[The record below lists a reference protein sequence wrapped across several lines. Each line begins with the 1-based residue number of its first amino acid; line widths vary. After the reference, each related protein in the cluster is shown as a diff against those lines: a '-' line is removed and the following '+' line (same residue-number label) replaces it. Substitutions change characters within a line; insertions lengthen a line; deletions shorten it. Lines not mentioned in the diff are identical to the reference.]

1 MQAPTDPIST
11 PDGLL
16 MTLYQRLNM
25 APEEQGITPET
36 TIVELGVDSL
46 LAVDMR
52 TWFTKELDLDMP
64 VLKILGGATVS
75 DLVEDAVKRLSPD
88 LIPNVVKAA
97 PTEAAGDEKKEE
109 PTAASA
115 PAEADKSF
123 RDSSEATQASHAE
136 ANLGP
141 ADSPAANEDRVDD
154 SSDRS
159 DAGSWVA
166 IQAPAGSDR
175 PASES
180 EAADEAA
187 ATEEKE
193 EQAAQEDAM
202 QGLPGEEQIADTAKA
217 TALEEIAE
225 SPLPSPLEEAA
236 RSESPVSSHNDSNSG
251 AETPET
257 HLSDDEREDVKP
269 QVEATATI
277 KDTETSMTDSEP
289 IKASDEA
296 EEVKVEI
303 PETQLV
309 FSRTTKMSYASSRF
323 WFLMRYLE
331 DPTTFNLTCRLQFT
345 GRIREQDAER
355 AIASLGHRHEAF
367 RTAFFSDP
375 SRLNEPTQGVLA
387 EEDSPLRL
395 EKRRI
400 TSENEVEE
408 ETDELMKY
416 IFRLDR
422 GESIRI
428 KLLSI
433 SDTTHYLIFGFHHI
447 AIDGFSFNI
456 LLSEI
461 NKMYDGEA
469 LPPVTCQFSDFAERQ
484 RRAVEEGRMDGE
496 MQFWRGEYP
505 DFPEPLPLFPVA
517 HGSKRRECGAALG
530 VFGIMRSTTNRM
542 RNRKPDKLQ
551 LRASRLRT
559 GCPPR
564 PPNQGTVQAP

>member
-1 MQAPTDPIST
+1 
-11 PDGLL
+11 

-88 LIPNVVKAA
+88 LIPSVIKA
-97 PTEAAGDEKKEE
+97 
-109 PTAASA
+109 A
-115 PAEADKSF
+115 PAEAAQDERNEEPSAASASAEADQSF
-123 RDSSEATQASHAE
+123 REPNEAAQATDAE
-136 ANLGP
+136 AALG
-141 ADSPAANEDRVDD
+141 AALSSAPNEDRVDD

-166 IQAPAGSDR
+166 VQAPAGSDG
-175 PASES
+175 PASKS
-180 EAADEAA
+180 EVPDETATAA
-187 ATEEKE
+187 AEEA
-193 EQAAQEDAM
+193 EQAAQETLM
-202 QGLPGEEQIADTAKA
+202 QGLSRQDQKEKTTAA
-217 TALEEIAE
+217 VLEEVAE
-225 SPLPSPLEEAA
+225 GPLSSPLEETT
-236 RSESPVSSHNDSNSG
+236 RSESPISSHDDSNSG

-257 HLSDDEREDVKP
+257 HLSDDESEDPKP
-269 QVEATATI
+269 QDKAIDTNM
-277 KDTETSMTDSEP
+277 DTETSMTDSEP

-345 GRIREQDAER
+345 GRIRENDAER
-355 AIASLGHRHEAF
+355 AIAGLGQRHEAF

-400 TSENEVEE
+400 KNEDEVEK
-408 ETDELMKY
+408 ETEELMKY
-416 IFRLDR
+416 IFKLHR

-428 KLLSI
+428 KLLSL
-433 SDTTHYLIFGFHHI
+433 SDTKHYLIFGFHHI

-461 NKMYDGEA
+461 NKMYDGEV
-469 LPPVTCQFSDFAERQ
+469 LPPVACQFSDFAERQ
-484 RRAVEEGRMDGE
+484 RRAVEEGTMDGE

-517 HGSKRRECGAALG
+517 HGSKRRESIARYRCFA
-530 VFGIMRSTTNRM
+530 IYKS
-542 RNRKPDKLQ
+542 
-551 LRASRLRT
+551 
-559 GCPPR
+559 
-564 PPNQGTVQAP
+564 

>member
-1 MQAPTDPIST
+1 
-11 PDGLL
+11 

-88 LIPNVVKAA
+88 LIPSVVKVVPA
-97 PTEAAGDEKKEE
+97 EAAQDEKNEE
-109 PTAASA
+109 PSAASA
-115 PAEADKSF
+115 SAEADQSF
-123 RDSSEATQASHAE
+123 REPSEAAQATDAE
-136 ANLGP
+136 AALG
-141 ADSPAANEDRVDD
+141 AALSSAPNEDRVDD

-166 IQAPAGSDR
+166 VQAPAGSDG

-180 EAADEAA
+180 EAPDEAA
-187 ATEEKE
+187 TAAAEEA
-193 EQAAQEDAM
+193 EQAAQKTAM
-202 QGLPGEEQIADTAKA
+202 QGLPRQDQEAK
-217 TALEEIAE
+217 TTTSVLEEVAE
-225 SPLPSPLEEAA
+225 SPLPSPLEETT
-236 RSESPVSSHNDSNSG
+236 RSESPISSHDDSNSG

-257 HLSDDEREDVKP
+257 HPSDDESEDPKHQDKVI
-269 QVEATATI
+269 ATN

-345 GRIREQDAER
+345 GRIRESDAER
-355 AIASLGHRHEAF
+355 AIAGLGQRHEAF

-375 SRLNEPTQGVLA
+375 GRLNEPTQGVLA

-400 TSENEVEE
+400 KNEDEVEK
-408 ETDELMKY
+408 ETEELMKY
-416 IFRLDR
+416 IFKLHR

-428 KLLSI
+428 KLLSL
-433 SDTTHYLIFGFHHI
+433 SDTKHYLIFGFHHI

-461 NKMYDGEA
+461 NKMYDGEV
-469 LPPVTCQFSDFAERQ
+469 LPPVACQFSDFAERQ
-484 RRAVEEGRMDGE
+484 RRAVEEGKMDGE

-517 HGSKRRECGAALG
+517 HGSKRRESIARPRCFA
-530 VFGIMRSTTNRM
+530 IH
-542 RNRKPDKLQ
+542 KP
-551 LRASRLRT
+551 
-559 GCPPR
+559 
-564 PPNQGTVQAP
+564 

>member
-1 MQAPTDPIST
+1 
-11 PDGLL
+11 

-97 PTEAAGDEKKEE
+97 PAEATGDEKKEE
-109 PTAASA
+109 PAAASA
-115 PAEADKSF
+115 SAEADQSF
-123 RDSSEATQASHAE
+123 RDPSETAQVTDAE
-136 ANLGP
+136 ANLGA
-141 ADSPAANEDRVDD
+141 ADSPAPDEDRVDD

-166 IQAPAGSDR
+166 VQTPAGSDG
-175 PASES
+175 PASQS
-180 EAADEAA
+180 EVPDEAA
-187 ATEEKE
+187 AAAAEEE
-193 EQAAQEDAM
+193 EQAAQEIAM
-202 QGLPGEEQIADTAKA
+202 QSLPRQDQEAETTQTA
-217 TALEEIAE
+217 TATAAAAFEEVAE
-225 SPLPSPLEEAA
+225 SPLPSPLEETT
-236 RSESPVSSHNDSNSG
+236 RSESPVSSHDDSNSG

-257 HLSDDEREDVKP
+257 HLSDDEAENAKP
-269 QVEATATI
+269 QDKAVTTN

-345 GRIREQDAER
+345 GRIREHDAER
-355 AIASLGHRHEAF
+355 AIAGLGHRHEAF

-375 SRLNEPTQGVLA
+375 GRLNEPTQGVLA

-395 EKRRI
+395 ETRRI
-400 TSENEVEE
+400 QSEDEVEK

-416 IFRLDR
+416 IFKLHR

-428 KLLSI
+428 KLLSL
-433 SDTTHYLIFGFHHI
+433 SDTKHYLLFGFHHI

-461 NKMYDGEA
+461 NKMYDGET

-517 HGSKRRECGAALG
+517 HGSKRRE
-530 VFGIMRSTTNRM
+530 
-542 RNRKPDKLQ
+542 
-551 LRASRLRT
+551 LRT
-559 GCPPR
+559 R
-564 PPNQGTVQAP
+564 PWRVGLHSFRD

>member
-1 MQAPTDPIST
+1 
-11 PDGLL
+11 

-25 APEEQGITPET
+25 SPEEQGITPET

-97 PTEAAGDEKKEE
+97 PTDTAVDEKSEQ
-109 PTAASA
+109 PATASA
-115 PAEADKSF
+115 SAEADQSF
-123 RDSSEATQASHAE
+123 RDTSEATKVTDTK

-141 ADSPAANEDRVDD
+141 GDSPASTEDRVDD
-154 SSDRS
+154 SSNHS

-166 IQAPAGSDR
+166 VQALAVSDG
-175 PASES
+175 PES
-180 EAADEAA
+180 EGETPDEAA
-187 ATEEKE
+187 AAEEEE
-193 EQAAQEDAM
+193 EQAAQETAM
-202 QGLPGEEQIADTAKA
+202 QDLPREEQKAEAAEA
-217 TALEEIAE
+217 TAVEGVAE
-225 SPLPSPLEEAA
+225 RPLLSPLEEIT
-236 RSESPVSSHNDSNSG
+236 RSESPASSRDGSNSG

-257 HLSDDEREDVKP
+257 HLSDDESEDAKP
-269 QVEATATI
+269 QAETMATI
-277 KDTETSMTDSEP
+277 KDTQASMIDSEP

-303 PETQLV
+303 PETKLV

-345 GRIREQDAER
+345 GHIREHDAER
-355 AIASLGHRHEAF
+355 AIANLGRRHEAF

-375 SRLNEPTQGVLA
+375 DRLNEPTQGVLA
-387 EEDSPLRL
+387 EKDSPLRL

-400 TSENEVEE
+400 TSDDEVDM
-408 ETDELMKY
+408 ETEELMKY

-433 SDTTHYLIFGFHHI
+433 SETTHYLIFGFHHI

-461 NKMYDGEA
+461 NKMYDGEE
-469 LPPVTCQFSDFAERQ
+469 LSPVTCQFSDFAERQ
-484 RRAVEEGRMDGE
+484 RQAVEEGRMDGE

-517 HGSKRRECGAALG
+517 HGSKRREFGAHPYVLS
-530 VFGIMRSTTNRM
+530 IMRPITNSNCGREP
-542 RNRKPDKLQ
+542 NKLQ

-559 GCPPR
+559 
-564 PPNQGTVQAP
+564 

>member
-1 MQAPTDPIST
+1 
-11 PDGLL
+11 

-88 LIPNVVKAA
+88 LIPNVVKVA
-97 PTEAAGDEKKEE
+97 PAEAAGDEKKEE
-109 PTAASA
+109 ATAASA
-115 PAEADKSF
+115 AAEADQSF
-123 RDSSEATQASHAE
+123 REPSGAAQITDAE

-141 ADSPAANEDRVDD
+141 TASPTLNEDRADD

-166 IQAPAGSDR
+166 VQAPSRSDG
-175 PASES
+175 PASEGQIPN
-180 EAADEAA
+180 EAAAA
-187 ATEEKE
+187 ATEEE
-193 EQAAQEDAM
+193 EQAEQEASM
-202 QGLPGEEQIADTAKA
+202 QGLPRQDQEAKTTT
-217 TALEEIAE
+217 TALEEVAAE
-225 SPLPSPLEEAA
+225 SPLPSPLEETT
-236 RSESPVSSHNDSNSG
+236 RSESPVSSRDDSNSG

-257 HLSDDEREDVKP
+257 HLSDDESEDVKP
-269 QVEATATI
+269 QDKAVATH

-289 IKASDEA
+289 IKASDEV

-345 GRIREQDAER
+345 GRIREHDAER
-355 AIASLGHRHEAF
+355 AIAGLGHRHEAF

-375 SRLNEPTQGVLA
+375 SRLNEPTQGVLGV
-387 EEDSPLRL
+387 EDSPLRL

-400 TSENEVEE
+400 DNEQEVEK

-416 IFRLDR
+416 IFRLHR

-428 KLLSI
+428 KLLSL
-433 SDTTHYLIFGFHHI
+433 SDTKHYLLFGFHHI

-461 NKMYDGEA
+461 NKMYDGEV

-505 DFPEPLPLFPVA
+505 DFPEPLPLFSVA
-517 HGSKRRECGAALG
+517 HGGKRRELIARPRCVGDSYIMADKICG
-530 VFGIMRSTTNRM
+530 
-542 RNRKPDKLQ
+542 RKPDKLQ
-551 LRASRLRT
+551 F
-559 GCPPR
+559 
-564 PPNQGTVQAP
+564 

>member
-1 MQAPTDPIST
+1 
-11 PDGLL
+11 

-88 LIPNVVKAA
+88 LTPNVVKAA
-97 PTEAAGDEKKEE
+97 PNEAADDEKKDEVAPASASAEADQSFRDPSEAAGAID
-109 PTAASA
+109 T
-115 PAEADKSF
+115 
-123 RDSSEATQASHAE
+123 E
-136 ANLGP
+136 ANLGTK
-141 ADSPAANEDRVDD
+141 DSSAPNEDRVDD
-154 SSDRS
+154 TSDRS

-166 IQAPAGSDR
+166 VQAPAGPDG
-175 PASES
+175 PTSES
-180 EAADEAA
+180 EAPNEAA
-187 ATEEKE
+187 AAEEE
-193 EQAAQEDAM
+193 EQAAQAAAV
-202 QGLPGEEQIADTAKA
+202 QGLPRESQEAETSEA
-217 TALEEIAE
+217 TAVEEVAE
-225 SPLPSPLEEAA
+225 SPLPSPLEEPT
-236 RSESPVSSHNDSNSG
+236 RSESPVSSGDGSSSG

-257 HLSDDEREDVKP
+257 HLSDDESE
-269 QVEATATI
+269 EAKGQDEAMAMD
-277 KDTETSMTDSEP
+277 KDTETSKTDSEP

-345 GRIREQDAER
+345 GHIREPDAER

-375 SRLNEPTQGVLA
+375 ARLNEPMQGVLA

-400 TSENEVEE
+400 TSEDEVEK

-416 IFRLDR
+416 VFRLER

-428 KLLSI
+428 KLLSL

-469 LPPVTCQFSDFAERQ
+469 LPPVSCQFSDFAEKQ
-484 RRAVEEGRMDGE
+484 RRAVEEGKMDGE
-496 MQFWRGEYP
+496 MQFWKGEYS

-517 HGSKRRECGAALG
+517 HGSKRRE
-530 VFGIMRSTTNRM
+530 SE
-542 RNRKPDKLQ
+542 
-551 LRASRLRT
+551 
-559 GCPPR
+559 PP
-564 PPNQGTVQAP
+564 

>member
-1 MQAPTDPIST
+1 
-11 PDGLL
+11 
-16 MTLYQRLNM
+16 M

-88 LIPNVVKAA
+88 LIPNVIKVAT
-97 PTEAAGDEKKEE
+97 TEATGDEKEEE
-109 PTAASA
+109 PATASA
-115 PAEADKSF
+115 SAEADQSF
-123 RDSSEATQASHAE
+123 RDPSESGQVTDAV
-136 ANLGP
+136 ANLGT
-141 ADSPAANEDRVDD
+141 ADSSAPNEDRVDD

-166 IQAPAGSDR
+166 VQAPAGSDG

-180 EAADEAA
+180 EVPDEAA
-187 ATEEKE
+187 AAAAEEE
-193 EQAAQEDAM
+193 EQAAQETDM
-202 QGLPGEEQIADTAKA
+202 QGLPRQDQEAETTTGI
-217 TALEEIAE
+217 LEEVAE
-225 SPLPSPLEEAA
+225 SPLPSPPLEEAT
-236 RSESPVSSHNDSNSG
+236 RSDSPVSSHDDSNSG

-257 HLSDDEREDVKP
+257 HLSDDDSEDAKP
-269 QVEATATI
+269 QDSLGATN
-277 KDTETSMTDSEP
+277 KDTEPSMTDSEP
-289 IKASDEA
+289 IQASDEV

-345 GRIREQDAER
+345 GRIREHDAER
-355 AIASLGHRHEAF
+355 AIAGLGHRHEAF

-395 EKRRI
+395 EKKRI
-400 TSENEVEE
+400 KNEDEVTK

-416 IFRLDR
+416 IFKLHR

-428 KLLSI
+428 KLLSL
-433 SDTTHYLIFGFHHI
+433 SDTKHYLIFGFHHI

-461 NKMYDGEA
+461 NKIYDGET

-484 RRAVEEGRMDGE
+484 RKAVEEGKMDGE
-496 MQFWRGEYP
+496 MQFWRGVYP

-517 HGSKRRECGAALG
+517 HGSKRRE
-530 VFGIMRSTTNRM
+530 
-542 RNRKPDKLQ
+542 
-551 LRASRLRT
+551 LRARP
-559 GCPPR
+559 GCVESYS
-564 PPNQGTVQAP
+564 THD

>member
-1 MQAPTDPIST
+1 
-11 PDGLL
+11 

-97 PTEAAGDEKKEE
+97 PNEAADDEKKDEAA
-109 PTAASA
+109 PASA
-115 PAEADKSF
+115 LAEADQSF
-123 RDSSEATQASHAE
+123 RDPSEAPSTNIVTE
-136 ANLGP
+136 ANMGP
-141 ADSPAANEDRVDD
+141 ADSSAPNEDRVDD
-154 SSDRS
+154 TSDRS

-166 IQAPAGSDR
+166 VQAPTGPDG
-175 PASES
+175 PTSES
-180 EAADEAA
+180 EAPDEAA
-187 ATEEKE
+187 AAQEE
-193 EQAAQEDAM
+193 EQAAQATAM
-202 QGLPGEEQIADTAKA
+202 QGLPREQQKAETSEA
-217 TALEEIAE
+217 TAVEEVAE
-225 SPLPSPLEEAA
+225 SPLPSPLEEPT
-236 RSESPVSSHNDSNSG
+236 RSESPVSSGDGSSSG

-257 HLSDDEREDVKP
+257 HLSDDESE
-269 QVEATATI
+269 EAKRQDEAIATD
-277 KDTETSMTDSEP
+277 KDTEASKTDSEP

-296 EEVKVEI
+296 EEVNVEI
-303 PETQLV
+303 PDTQLV

-345 GRIREQDAER
+345 GRIRELDAER
-355 AIASLGHRHEAF
+355 AIANLGHRHEAF

-375 SRLNEPTQGVLA
+375 SRLNEPMQGVLA

-400 TSENEVEE
+400 ANEDEVEK

-416 IFRLDR
+416 AFRLDR

-428 KLLSI
+428 KLLSL

-469 LPPVTCQFSDFAERQ
+469 LLPVTCQFSDFAERQ
-484 RRAVEEGRMDGE
+484 RRAVEEGKMDGE
-496 MQFWRGEYP
+496 MRFWRGEYP

-517 HGSKRRECGAALG
+517 HGSKRRE
-530 VFGIMRSTTNRM
+530 SE
-542 RNRKPDKLQ
+542 
-551 LRASRLRT
+551 
-559 GCPPR
+559 PP
-564 PPNQGTVQAP
+564 

>member
-1 MQAPTDPIST
+1 
-11 PDGLL
+11 

-75 DLVEDAVKRLSPD
+75 DLVEDAVKRLSSD

-97 PTEAAGDEKKEE
+97 PAEAAEDEKKEE

-115 PAEADKSF
+115 LAEADQSF
-123 RDSSEATQASHAE
+123 RDSSEAAQATNAE
-136 ANLGP
+136 ATLEA
-141 ADSPAANEDRVDD
+141 ADSPPPSQDRVDD
-154 SSDRS
+154 PSDRS

-166 IQAPAGSDR
+166 VEASARNYG

-180 EAADEAA
+180 EAPEEAA
-187 ATEEKE
+187 AAAEEEE
-193 EQAAQEDAM
+193 EQATQEAVM
-202 QGLPGEEQIADTAKA
+202 QGLPRQNQEAETTTKEV
-217 TALEEIAE
+217 LEEVVE
-225 SPLPSPLEEAA
+225 SPLPSPLEEAT
-236 RSESPVSSHNDSNSG
+236 RSETPVSSNGDSNSG

-257 HLSDDEREDVKP
+257 HLSDDEREDARPEDKAVI
-269 QVEATATI
+269 TN

-345 GRIREQDAER
+345 GRIREHDAER

-375 SRLNEPTQGVLA
+375 GRLNEPTQGVLA

-400 TSENEVEE
+400 ANEDEVEK

-416 IFRLDR
+416 IFKLDR

-428 KLLSI
+428 KLLSL
-433 SDTTHYLIFGFHHI
+433 SDTKHYLIFGFHHI

-461 NKMYDGEA
+461 NKMYDGET

-496 MQFWRGEYP
+496 MKFWRGEYP

-517 HGSKRRECGAALG
+517 HGSKRRE
-530 VFGIMRSTTNRM
+530 
-542 RNRKPDKLQ
+542 
-551 LRASRLRT
+551 LRARSW
-559 GCPPR
+559 C
-564 PPNQGTVQAP
+564 A